1 MRIVSFQRKS
11 EVWGRYVV
19 QSGAEIIDMALVE
32 MSQRSQESLTQ
43 NTLELKSRL
52 ATLVRQQVRA
62 VRTAAAKAV
71 QLANELAV
79 EQEKIRLEALKKEA
93 KTRAK
98 DSRTAEP
105 GLISRFVIIARSARN
120 ARNWLLEWERFS
132 GFPVD
137 TTDSTGP
144 PCGQYR
150 RCKCVKEYEDGN
162 HRAPGTY
169 GWQVD

>member
-1 MRIVSFQRKS
+1 MLSAHQYSTRRFSGSPTQRHHS
-11 EVWGRYVV
+11 PSTNR
-19 QSGAEIIDMALVE
+19 LP
-32 MSQRSQESLTQ
+32 RPQESLTE

-62 VRTAAAKAV
+62 VRTAAAKGV
-71 QLANELAV
+71 QLANEVALA
-79 EQEKIRLEALKKEA
+79 QEKIRQEALKKEA

-98 DSRTAEP
+98 DSCTAEP

-120 ARNWLLEWERFS
+120 WLLEWESFS